1 MLFRTLTGRRRVT
14 LGWVAACALWPAAVA
29 GQTPSP
35 APRPKAVL
43 CGQEVAAP
51 AKLPP
56 AGSGPV
62 VFAIGPCFAAQGGAS
77 VIDPQ
82 TYLYYIHLRPSRPS
96 ADVWVPYDEKAEQTA
111 IEDFSRLWGTNFL
124 DNLSVE
130 VTDYTF
136 ENGVVGKLVA
146 YNMEERQRVKI
157 VDYVGSKQV
166 ETSKIEEKLRELNAV
181 IRLDSFIDPGLVR
194 RVAGIVR
201 DLYAEK
207 GFQYADVKPTIKEMA
222 GGPKLV
228 HLSFG
233 ISEGPKVKIRD
244 VEFVGNQAVS
254 DGKLNGKMKENK
266 ARGLLSFITG
276 GGTYQEAKF
285 AEDAEMVTE
294 YYRDEGYIEA
304 RIGNPE
310 LKVMEDSTD
319 GKIRWV
325 QLVVPVTEGRRYRV
339 GEVSIAGNEV
349 VKGEALTPLFKLKP
363 GDYYEE
369 KKVRKGF
376 EKAREVYGA
385 GGFFEFTGYPDL
397 KPREADGASPAPAKP
412 ATIRGAPVVDVT
424 LRMQEGKQYF
434 VNRIT
439 FVGNNTTRD
448 NVVRRELRLYEGG
461 VFNTESLKYSVKR
474 LNQLGYFKQLEGDA
488 IKVDKTPNK
497 EGLVDVTLKLE
508 EQNRNQLTFGAG
520 VSQWEGFFGQLSF
533 QTANFMGRGETF
545 TAMFQIGARARNFQ
559 VGFTEPSLFDRNITG
574 GIDVYNRELKYY
586 GQFTE
591 ASRGGNLVFGVPVSN
606 FARVFANYSL
616 EQVRIKD
623 LDTTVYD
630 PDYIQNNPFLYD
642 ALLLGLGGKRT
653 ISKITPSYVYNTIDN
668 PIFPNSGRRLTGS
681 IDVAGIGGN
690 TSFLKPRAEF
700 VQFIPQSRRF
710 TIGLRG
716 QVEYITPYSDTLI
729 LPIFE
734 RLWLGGEYSVRGF
747 DIRTIGPRDP
757 ISGLIIGGNKSLL
770 FNAEYQFAI
779 SGPVRLIAFYDAGQ
793 VRNTGEA
800 FSFKEPIREVVYPPT
815 VTPLLSDPYATLT
828 LNDPSVTVPGPEIIT
843 TGYRSAFKTST
854 GFEVRFFMPVLNV
867 PFRLIMAWNPQRGG
881 VYDNNYQPQ
890 KGFTF
895 RFAVGSTF

>member
-1 MLFRTLTGRRRVT
+1 MNVFRTLTRRRPIA
-14 LGWVAACALWPAAVA
+14 LGWVAALALWPAAA
-29 GQTPSP
+29 LGQTPAP
-35 APRPKAVL
+35 TPRPKPVL
-43 CGQEVAAP
+43 CGQEVALP

-62 VFAIGPCFAAQGGAS
+62 VYALGPCFAVQGGSS

-96 ADVWVPYDEKAEQTA
+96 ADAWVPYDSKAEETA
-111 IEDFSRLWGTNFL
+111 IEDFRRLWGTNFL
-124 DNLSVE
+124 DNLSIE
-130 VTDYTF
+130 VSDYVF

-157 VDYVGSKQV
+157 VDYVGSKKV
-166 ETSKIEEKLRELNAV
+166 ETSKIEEKLREENAV

-201 DLYAEK
+201 GMYAEK
-207 GFQYADVKPTIKEMA
+207 GFQYADVKPTIKELA
-222 GGPKLV
+222 GGPKIV
-228 HLSFG
+228 HLSFN
-233 ISEGPKVKIRD
+233 ITEGPKVKIRE

-254 DGKLNGKMKENK
+254 DGKLRGKLKENRP
-266 ARGLLSFITG
+266 RGLLSLITG

-285 AEDAEMVTE
+285 ADDAEKVTE

-319 GKIRWV
+319 AKTRWV
-325 QLVVPVTEGRRYRV
+325 QLRVPVTEGRRFRV
-339 GEVSIAGNEV
+339 GEVSIAGNDV
-349 VKGEALTPLFKLKP
+349 VKGEALKPLFKLKP
-363 GDYYEE
+363 GEYYAE
-369 KKVRKGF
+369 KNVRKGF
-376 EKAREVYGA
+376 EKARELYGA

-397 KPREADGASPAPAKP
+397 QPRGAGDGPSDPAKP
-412 ATIRGAPVVDVT
+412 ATIKNAPVVDVT
-424 LRMQEGKQYF
+424 MRMQEGKQYF

-461 VFNTESLKYSVKR
+461 VFNTESLKFSVKR

-488 IKVDKTPNK
+488 IKVDKTAGK

-559 VGFTEPSLFDRNITG
+559 LGFTEPSIFDRNITA
-574 GIDVYNRELKYY
+574 GIDVFNRELRYI

-591 ASRGGNLVFGVPVSN
+591 VSRGGNLVFGVPVSN
-606 FARVFANYSL
+606 FARMFVNYSL

-623 LDTTVYD
+623 LDTTLYD
-630 PDYIQNNPFLYD
+630 PNYIQNNPFLYD

-653 ISKITPSYVYNTIDN
+653 ISKITPSYAYNTIDN
-668 PIFPNSGRRLTGS
+668 PIFPNSGKRLTAS

-690 TSFLKPRAEF
+690 TSFLKPRLESVYF
-700 VQFIPQSRRF
+700 LPQSRRF
-710 TIGLRG
+710 TLGLRG
-716 QVEYITPYSDTLI
+716 QVEYIKPYGGTTI

-779 SGPVRLIAFYDAGQ
+779 AGPVRLIAFYDAGQ
-793 VRNTGEA
+793 VRNNGDP

-815 VTPLLSDPYATLT
+815 VTPLLRDPYATLT
-828 LNDPSVTVPGPEIIT
+828 LGEVGAPGPEIVT

-890 KGFTF
+890 KFFTF